1 MSIFENL
8 SDEQLIKYLKYLY
21 SQTSI
26 GSKWHEIHN
35 FWEDMM
41 NSTNTDL
48 RKVLAPLKKK
58 ELSRLDI
65 EYLYELISLNS
76 LDDLETGIVDRPSLK
91 DADVDF
97 VVEERR
103 WVRVTHSESMST
115 YTDITTDYL
124 YSLNDE
130 DEITPWDW
138 EIVEDDI
145 LDSDSDDWW
154 FEIQ

>member
-91 DADVDF
+91 DTDVDF

-103 WVRVTHSESMST
+103 WVRLTYSESMST

-138 EIVEDDI
+138 EIVEEDI

>member
-103 WVRVTHSESMST
+103 WVRLTHSESMST

-138 EIVEDDI
+138 EIVEDEI

>member
-103 WVRVTHSESMST
+103 WVRLTYSESMST

-138 EIVEDDI
+138 AIVEEDI

>member
-1 MSIFENL
+1 MSIFEKI

-26 GSKWHEIHN
+26 GSKGYEIHD

-48 RKVLAPLKKK
+48 RKALAPLKKK

-76 LDDLETGIVDRPSLK
+76 LHDLETGIVDRPSLK
-91 DADVDF
+91 DSDVDF
-97 VVEERR
+97 VIEERR

-130 DEITPWDW
+130 DEIAPWDW
-138 EIVEDDI
+138 EIVDEDI
-145 LDSDSDDWW
+145 RDSDSEDWW

>member
-1 MSIFENL
+1 MSIFEKI

-21 SQTSI
+21 SQTSL
-26 GSKWHEIHN
+26 GSRGYEIHD

-48 RKVLAPLKKK
+48 RKALAPLKKK

-76 LDDLETGIVDRPSLK
+76 LHDLETGIVNRPSLK
-91 DADVDF
+91 DSDVDF
-97 VVEERR
+97 VTEERR
-103 WVRVTHSESMST
+103 WVRVIHSESMST

-138 EIVEDDI
+138 EIVEEDI

>member
-1 MSIFENL
+1 MSIFEKI

-26 GSKWHEIHN
+26 GSRGYEIHD

-48 RKVLAPLKKK
+48 RKALAPLKKK

-76 LDDLETGIVDRPSLK
+76 LHDLETDIVDRPSLK
-91 DADVDF
+91 DSDVDF
-97 VVEERR
+97 VVEERM
-103 WVRVTHSESMST
+103 WIRVTHSESMST
-115 YTDITTDYL
+115 YTDITIDYL

-138 EIVEDDI
+138 EIVEEDI

>member
-1 MSIFENL
+1 MSIFEKI

-26 GSKWHEIHN
+26 GSRGYEIHD

-48 RKVLAPLKKK
+48 RKALAPLKKK

-76 LDDLETGIVDRPSLK
+76 LHDLETDIVDRPSLK
-91 DADVDF
+91 DSDVDF

-103 WVRVTHSESMST
+103 WIRVTHSESMST
-115 YTDITTDYL
+115 YTDITIDYL

-138 EIVEDDI
+138 EIVEEDI

>member
-97 VVEERR
+97 VVEEKR
-103 WVRVTHSESMST
+103 WVRLTYSESMST

-138 EIVEDDI
+138 EIVEEDI

>member
-1 MSIFENL
+1 MSIFEKI

-26 GSKWHEIHN
+26 GSKGYEIHD

-76 LDDLETGIVDRPSLK
+76 LHDLETGIVDRPSLK
-91 DADVDF
+91 DSDVDF

-103 WVRVTHSESMST
+103 WIRVTHSESMST

-130 DEITPWDW
+130 DEIHPYDW
-138 EIVEDDI
+138 EIVEEDI